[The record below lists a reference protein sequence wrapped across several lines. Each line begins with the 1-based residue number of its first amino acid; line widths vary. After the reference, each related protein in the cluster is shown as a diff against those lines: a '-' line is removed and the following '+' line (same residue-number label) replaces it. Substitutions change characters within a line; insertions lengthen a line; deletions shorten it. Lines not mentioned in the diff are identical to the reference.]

1 MTMTS
6 EKSVTSDKRQVTSEE
21 PKSKQDGVY
30 AYKRLKVW
38 HVADQLAHDIYRLTK
53 AFPRSE
59 QFGVTTQ
66 LRRAA
71 LSVPTN
77 LVEGHARKGRR
88 EFKQFVGIALGSL
101 AEVEYLLEFS
111 LVEGFLSDG
120 AYQSV
125 ESTRQGTGKLL
136 WGLYES
142 M

>member
-21 PKSKQDGVY
+21 PQSKRDGVY
-30 AYKRLKVW
+30 AYKRLRVW
-38 HVADQLAHDIYRLTK
+38 HVADQLAHEVYRVTK
-53 AFPRSE
+53 DFPRSE
-59 QFGVTTQ
+59 QFGITSQ

-88 EFKQFVGIALGSL
+88 EFKQFIGVALGSL
-101 AEVEYLLEFS
+101 AEVEYLSEFS
-111 LVEGFLSDG
+111 LLEGFLSDETYRG
-120 AYQSV
+120 I
-125 ESTRQGTGKLL
+125 ETIRQETGKLL

-142 M
+142 L